1 MISSQKRD
9 CHRRIRNFV
18 MGSSEQ
24 QLHQLLLSFLRNGWT
39 EALGSGRKKERPY
52 LLQDLIKIT
61 SLKILY
67 INMFKSQEVQ

>member
-39 EALGSGRKKERPY
+39 EALGSGQENKERPY
-52 LLQDLIKIT
+52 LLQDLIKFKDT
-61 SLKILY
+61 KHQHVY
-67 INMFKSQEVQ
+67 ISQEVQ